1 MKNQNEQNKS
11 EIRDNSKQV
20 WARNRIHILDLRLGT
35 GEGAKKER
43 NRLNKI
49 LEVQQAE

>member
-1 MKNQNEQNKS
+1 MKNQNEQKKS
-11 EIRDNSKQV
+11 EINDNKRV

-43 NRLNKI
+43 TRLNKI